1 MCLSLLLAHMC
12 VYHVHAWCTLKLE
25 LGIGELELTDSCKL
39 PYGCWELI
47 LSPVQEHMLLTAEPI
62 PAY

>member
-1 MCLSLLLAHMC
+1 MC
-12 VYHVHAWCTLKLE
+12 VYHVHAWYTLKLE
-25 LGIGELELTDSCKL
+25 LGIGELELTDSCEL

-47 LSPVQEHMLLTAEPI
+47 LSPVQEHMLLIAEPI